1 MPSLTRAE
9 AAALGRRADQP
20 VKAPGELLCVFVGGA
35 LVNGKNQ
42 SRGWQMKAWGRYK
55 REWKERVAQALLEIG
70 WRRVLHGPPT
80 PLLPRTTLV
89 VQGGGFVNSFVIDA
103 RLPKRVTFEAHT
115 RNAMDSDGLQLAIVP
130 IRDALV
136 ECGVVSGDAE
146 RDGHLWEYAQKI
158 DRAHR
163 GVTIRV
169 SLRPPRE
176 GRGA

>member
-103 RLPKRVTFEAHT
+103 RLP
-115 RNAMDSDGLQLAIVP
+115 IVP